1 MVIGML
7 LLHRRLRHLQ
17 TQQGDPEALITGE
30 AAGME
35 LQPLNMPLMVI
46 VLRLRR
52 LSQAIGCYKTSMKRY
67 LR

>member
-1 MVIGML
+1 MILVL
-7 LLHRRLRHLQ
+7 NLQ

-46 VLRLRR
+46 VLP
-52 LSQAIGCYKTSMKRY
+52 AVEAEEAGCQP
-67 LR
+67 